1 MLHTCKFRFN
11 LVLPCLV
18 FISSLWFLQ
27 ITWTTSLLIPKNTR
41 TLRVN
46 LHALCFVLCADTR
59 VHTCCIGAWLL
70 CQSQWDGSKFQHS
83 LFFFLCLCCSC
94 LGDCVRGSRPG
105 QRQSETGGE
114 SLSQDT
120 PREFTFRLCSPCWVW
135 HIHSSPLQL
144 LRLYSAWQ
152 WKNNFQAWQD

>member
-46 LHALCFVLCADTR
+46 LHALCWHTR
-59 VHTCCIGAWLL
+59 AHLHAAVSVPGCCVRANETVP
-70 CQSQWDGSKFQHS
+70 SSNT